1 MFVSLDG
8 LVDLNE
14 GKPTVDKFLLVFGSV
29 TKKQYEPLRIQFLR
43 KGVKVRIVRISDDY
57 RSSSY
62 FFFRLWEAH
71 RGKNEIDFEDCD
83 AVEAAE
89 RELIE
94 NFYLKEFGTSDLST
108 VVGAVLPVRTEE
120 EDLHEIS
127 EWPLFIA
134 ELPSAAPVYRVTK
147 CARIP
152 NSYYLECRS
161 HQGKPALDVKS

>member
-1 MFVSLDG
+1 MLVSLDG

-14 GKPTVDKFLLVFGSV
+14 GKPTVILLVFGSV
-29 TKKQYEPLRIQFLR
+29 TRRQYAPLRLYFLR
-43 KGVKVRIVRISDDY
+43 KGVKVRIVRISDKY
-57 RSSSY
+57 RSRSY

-71 RGKNEIDFEDCD
+71 RGKNEIDFSDIP

-89 RELIE
+89 RKLIE
-94 NFYLKEFGTSDLST
+94 AFYQKFFGTSDLST

-120 EDLHEIS
+120 DELHEIS
-127 EWPLFIA
+127 EWPLFVN
-134 ELPSAAPVYRVTK
+134 ELPRTALVYRVTE

-161 HQGKPALDVKS
+161 HRNKPVFDVKS